1 MKKLDNLSSDFVLS
15 IVTEK
20 NMSLNTAASYEADL
34 KIFISFMKVQGLG
47 IASIRKTNISN
58 FLQIQRE
65 RGFSDNTI
73 SRRLSTI
80 KQFFKFLVRE
90 GSIDRNPCE
99 DLKSFKKAKKI
110 PSFLS

>member
-34 KIFISFMKVQGLG
+34 KIFFSFMKVQDLG

-58 FLQIQRE
+58 FKEKEVSQIIPFPE
-65 RGFSDNTI
+65 DYL
-73 SRRLSTI
+73 LSNN
-80 KQFFKFLVRE
+80 FLN
-90 GSIDRNPCE
+90 S
-99 DLKSFKKAKKI
+99 
-110 PSFLS
+110 